1 MTKQEKISALEK
13 GIESLN
19 DFIKNADLENETSV
33 DLIFGD
39 DLSESE
45 FEFIENLGNKFDS
58 FSILEDIDI
67 VTAEQLEEI
76 VSDFSGE
83 LENLKSK

>member
-1 MTKQEKISALEK
+1 MSTQEQITVLEK
-13 GIESLN
+13 GIQTLS
-19 DFIKNADLENETSV
+19 DYIQNADLENETSI

-45 FEFIENLGNKFDS
+45 IEYIEQLGSKFIS
-58 FSILEDIDI
+58 FSALEDKDI
-67 VTAEQLEEI
+67 VSQEELEQI

-83 LENLKSK
+83 LASLKYK

>member
-1 MTKQEKISALEK
+1 MNTQEQITVLEK
-13 GIESLN
+13 GIQALN
-19 DFIKNADLENETSV
+19 DYIQNADLENETSI

-45 FEFIENLGNKFDS
+45 IEYMEQIGNNFIS
-58 FSILEDIDI
+58 FSALEDNDI
-67 VTAEQLEEI
+67 VSQEELEQI

-83 LENLKSK
+83 LDNLKSN